1 MKNEKYMKTLL
12 KVLIACIVAHS
23 LIGCD
28 TDIIYQEEQYKT
40 LVYILSG
47 SDNVFA
53 TSYTLNEEEPVRYVS
68 IGCGGSN
75 SNEKEIKVTLEP
87 NPEMLDKFNSLNY
100 NYEDEYAKL
109 LPADRYEITSYT
121 VTLPANSDYHYARMP
136 VKVRAL
142 GLSPDSIY
150 FIPLKIKS
158 VSNFDVNENKSDVL
172 FRVGIENDYAQQLV
186 PTYYSKSGTMTNP
199 VTVLSGAKLVQPLEK
214 DKVRMFIGNETYS
227 STTTVDD
234 IERLSVIVQ
243 ILEDNSLIVTPY
255 GSMEVEMLNNVNGYN
270 LYNPELM
277 QGATKQRVFYLNYRF
292 RLMQSNGTFSE
303 WREVEE
309 RLIRVED

>member
-1 MKNEKYMKTLL
+1 MKTSF
-12 KVLIACIVAHS
+12 KILIVCIVANS
-23 LIGCD
+23 LIGCN

-40 LVYILSG
+40 VVYILSG
-47 SDNVFA
+47 NDNVFA
-53 TSYTLNEEEPVRYVS
+53 TSYTLNEDEAVRYVS
-68 IGCGGSN
+68 IGSGGSN

-87 NPEMLDKFNSLNY
+87 NPEMLDRFNSLNY
-100 NYEDEYAKL
+100 NYESEYAKL
-109 LPADRYEITSYT
+109 LPADRYEIMSYT
-121 VTLPANSDYHYARMP
+121 ATLPANSDYHYARIP
-136 VKVRAL
+136 VKVRTL

-158 VSNFDVNENKSDVL
+158 VSNFDVNEDKSDVL
-172 FRVGIENDYAQQLV
+172 FRVAIENDYAQQLV

-227 STTTVDD
+227 ATTTVAD
-234 IERLSVIVQ
+234 IEELSVVVQ
-243 ILEDNSLIVTPY
+243 ILEDNSLLVTPY

-270 LYNPELM
+270 QYNPKLM
-277 QGATKQRVFYLNYRF
+277 QGTTTQRVFYLNYRF
-292 RLMQSNGTFSE
+292 RLMRADGTFSA

>member
-1 MKNEKYMKTLL
+1 MKTSF
-12 KVLIACIVAHS
+12 KILIVCILANS
-23 LIGCD
+23 LIGCN

-40 LVYILSG
+40 VVYILSG
-47 SDNVFA
+47 TDNVFA
-53 TSYTLNEEEPVRYVS
+53 TSYTLNEDEAVRYVS

-100 NYEDEYAKL
+100 NYQSEYAKL
-109 LPADRYEITSYT
+109 LPADRYEIMSYT
-121 VTLPANSDYHYARMP
+121 ATLPANSDYHYARIP
-136 VKVRAL
+136 VKVRTL

-158 VSNFDVNENKSDVL
+158 VSNFDVNKDKSDIL
-172 FRVGIENDYAQQLV
+172 FRVAIENDYAQQLV
-186 PTYYSKSGTMTNP
+186 PTYYSKSGSMTNP

-227 STTTVDD
+227 STTTVAK
-234 IERLSVIVQ
+234 IQNLSVVVQ
-243 ILEDNSLIVTPY
+243 INEDNSLLVTPY
-255 GSMEVEMLNNVNGYN
+255 GSMEVEMLDKAKGYN
-270 LYNPELM
+270 RYNPELM
-277 QGATKQRVFYLNYRF
+277 QGTSKQRVFYLNYRF
-292 RLMQSNGTFSE
+292 RLMQTNGTFSA

>member
-1 MKNEKYMKTLL
+1 MKTSF
-12 KVLIACIVAHS
+12 KILIACIVANS
-23 LIGCD
+23 LIGCN

-47 SDNVFA
+47 TDNVFA
-53 TSYTLNEEEPVRYVS
+53 TSYTLNEDEAVRYVS

-87 NPEMLDKFNSLNY
+87 YPEMLDKFNNLNY
-100 NYEDEYAKL
+100 NYQSEYAKL
-109 LPADRYEITSYT
+109 LPADRYEIMSYT
-121 VTLPANSDYHYARMP
+121 ATLPANSDYHYARIP
-136 VKVRAL
+136 VKVRTL

-158 VSNFDVNENKSDVL
+158 VSNFDVNEDKSDIL
-172 FRVGIENDYAQQLV
+172 FRVAIENDYAQQLV
-186 PTYYSKSGTMTNP
+186 PTYYSKSGSMTNP

-214 DKVRMFIGNETYS
+214 DKVRMFIGNETYA
-227 STTTVDD
+227 STTTVAD
-234 IERLSVIVQ
+234 IERLSVVVQ
-243 ILEDNSLIVTPY
+243 INEDNSLLVTPY
-255 GSMEVEMLNNVNGYN
+255 GSMEVEMLEKAKGYN
-270 LYNPELM
+270 QYNPELM
-277 QGATKQRVFYLNYRF
+277 QGTSKQRVFYLNYRF
-292 RLMQSNGTFSE
+292 RLKQANGTFSA